1 MVLTSSRGNMSNVV
15 LGTFSSH
22 FVFEVLG
29 KISGAMPLEQIVEQ
43 DGIVCSVCV
52 RHKTKL
58 SDTTQEYSPD
68 MSLLSCVVIDSLEWS
83 SSRLG
88 WDDH

>member
-1 MVLTSSRGNMSNVV
+1 MSNVV

-22 FVFEVLG
+22 FVSEVLG

-58 SDTTQEYSPD
+58 SDTTQEYYSPD
-68 MSLLSCVVIDSLEWS
+68 MSLLSYVVIDSLEWS
-83 SSRLG
+83 SSGLG
-88 WDDH
+88 WDDHRS